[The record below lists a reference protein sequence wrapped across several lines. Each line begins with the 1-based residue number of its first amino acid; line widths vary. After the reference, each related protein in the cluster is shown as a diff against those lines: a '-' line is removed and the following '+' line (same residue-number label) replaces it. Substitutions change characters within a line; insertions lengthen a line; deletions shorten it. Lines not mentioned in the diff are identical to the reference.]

1 MYILD
6 KLSVLLRKQNV
17 GLCWD
22 DGLDVV
28 KNING
33 PKLGKLRREI
43 IAIFKA
49 EYLSITIETNLIE
62 TDFWDV
68 TFNLHTGKYFPY
80 LKPSNDPFYIKINQT
95 TQIPSGKS
103 SLGWLMNFKMISEL
117 SCNKEEFVKAKG
129 IYEKAI
135 SESKIKVTLKFN
147 EL

>member
-1 MYILD
+1 MDKTFWLPNVWCDNGSFDGTEISELVGLYILD

-28 KNING
+28 KNTNG
-33 PKLGKLRREI
+33 PKLDKLRREI

-62 TDFWDV
+62 TDFWDI

-80 LKPSNDPFYIKINQT
+80 LKPSNDPF
-95 TQIPSGKS
+95 
-103 SLGWLMNFKMISEL
+103 LH
-117 SCNKEEFVKAKG
+117 
-129 IYEKAI
+129 
-135 SESKIKVTLKFN
+135 
-147 EL
+147 